1 VSYFV
6 VGVVALLASCL
17 TFFSGFGLGTLL
29 LPVFALFFPLEQ
41 AVALTA
47 VVHMLNGLFK
57 LTLVGRHA
65 SLTVVVRFG
74 LPAIAAAFVGAWL
87 LNGLSGLPAIFS
99 YTAFERSMQVMPV
112 SLVVG
117 TLLLL
122 FASMELLPRLRNLSF
137 PPAYMPLGGIASG
150 FFGGLAGMQGALRS
164 AFLVRSGLSKES
176 FIGTGVVIAC
186 LIDVSRLGVYV
197 TGFAGVREDLDYSLL
212 STAVVAA
219 FAGAVLGN
227 RYLQK
232 MTMPGL
238 QRIVAVTLFVVAI
251 ALIIGV
257 L

>member
-1 VSYFV
+1 MSYFV

-74 LPAIAAAFVGAWL
+74 LPAIAAAFVGARL

-122 FASMELLPRLRNLSF
+122 FASLELLPRLRNLSF

-197 TGFAGVREDLDYSLL
+197 TGFADVREDLDYSLL

-232 MTMPGL
+232 MTMPAL